1 MKILTFGEIML
12 RLKTPEHLRIVQ
24 ADEFEASYGG
34 AESNVAVSLATL
46 GDDAAFLTK
55 LPKNPVGDAAFNEL
69 RRYGVDTSRILRG
82 GPRLGIYYFEKGSDI
97 RPTNVL
103 YDRAGSALA
112 EADTAEFDWE
122 SLLKD
127 IDIFFFSGVTPAIS
141 PAVEKAVSNALSYCS
156 AHGITVICDL
166 NYRSKMWSPEKAQSV
181 MKQLMHHVDL
191 CIANDEDFEAA
202 LGIHA
207 FDGDMAHGIDQIDT
221 YRQGMQK
228 ILELYPNCSAVA
240 SVLRN
245 LKTAEDG
252 EWMGIYLKDGQFYES
267 PIHTVHSLEAVGA
280 GDAFAGALIHGLAH
294 QFSPQKLIDFSITAS
309 VMKLMIQHD
318 FNLVSEEE
326 ILRIMKTG
334 ETNVIR

>member
-12 RLKTPEHLRIVQ
+12 RLKTPEYLRIVQ
-24 ADEFEASYGG
+24 ANGFEASYGG
-34 AESNVAVSLATL
+34 AESNVAVSLSTL

-55 LPKNPVGDAAFNEL
+55 LPDNPVGNAAFNEL

-82 GPRLGIYYFEKGSDI
+82 GPRLGIYYFEKGNDI
-97 RPTNVL
+97 RPTSVL

-112 EADTAEFDWE
+112 KASATEFDWE
-122 SLLKD
+122 ALLSG

-141 PAVEKAVSNALSYCS
+141 PSVEQAVSNALNYCHT
-156 AHGITVICDL
+156 HGITVICDL
-166 NYRSKMWSPEKAQSV
+166 NYRAKMWSREKAQSV
-181 MKQLMHHVDL
+181 MKELMQYVDL

-207 FDGDMAHGIDQIDT
+207 FDGDMAHGIDQIET

-228 ILELYPNCSAVA
+228 IQELYPNCSAVA

-252 EWMGIYLKDGQFYES
+252 EWMGIYLKDGHFYES

-280 GDAFAGALIHGLAH
+280 GDAFAGALIHGLVH

-318 FNLVSEEE
+318 ANVASETE
-326 ILRIMKTG
+326 IEQIMKQG
-334 ETNVIR
+334 GTNLQR

>member
-24 ADEFEASYGG
+24 ANGFEASYGG
-34 AESNVAVSLATL
+34 AESNVAVSLSTL

-55 LPKNPVGDAAFNEL
+55 LPDNPVGNAAFNEL

-82 GPRLGIYYFEKGSDI
+82 GPRLGIYYFEKGNDI
-97 RPTNVL
+97 RPTSVL

-112 EADTAEFDWE
+112 KASATEFDWE
-122 SLLKD
+122 ALLSG

-141 PAVEKAVSNALSYCS
+141 PSVEQAVSNALNYCHT
-156 AHGITVICDL
+156 HGITVICDL
-166 NYRSKMWSPEKAQSV
+166 NYRAKMWSREKAQSV
-181 MKQLMHHVDL
+181 MKKLMQYVDL

-207 FDGDMAHGIDQIDT
+207 FDGDMA
-221 YRQGMQK
+221 QGMQK
-228 ILELYPNCSAVA
+228 IQELYPNCSAVA

-252 EWMGIYLKDGQFYES
+252 EWMGIYLKDGHFYES

-280 GDAFAGALIHGLAH
+280 GDAFAGALIHGLVH

-318 FNLVSEEE
+318 FNLVSEDE

>member
-12 RLKTPEHLRIVQ
+12 RLKTPEYLRIVQ
-24 ADEFEASYGG
+24 ANGFEASYGG
-34 AESNVAVSLATL
+34 AESNVAVSLSTL

-55 LPKNPVGDAAFNEL
+55 LPDNPVGNAAFNEL

-82 GPRLGIYYFEKGSDI
+82 GPRLGIYYFEKGNDI
-97 RPTNVL
+97 RPTSVL

-112 EADTAEFDWE
+112 KASATEFDWE
-122 SLLKD
+122 ALLSG

-141 PAVEKAVSNALSYCS
+141 PSVEQAVSNALNYCHT
-156 AHGITVICDL
+156 HGITVICDL
-166 NYRSKMWSPEKAQSV
+166 NYRAKMWSREKAQSV
-181 MKQLMHHVDL
+181 MKELMQYVDL

-207 FDGDMAHGIDQIDT
+207 FDGDMAHGIDQIET

-228 ILELYPNCSAVA
+228 IQELYPNCSAVA

-252 EWMGIYLKDGQFYES
+252 EWMGIYLKDGHFYES

-280 GDAFAGALIHGLAH
+280 GDAFAGALIHGLVH
-294 QFSPQKLIDFSITAS
+294 QFSPQKLSDFSTTAS

-318 FNLVSEEE
+318 FNLLSEDE